1 MISHHIL
8 SYGKGGIMCKSVAGV
23 AFLILLACLVSVHS
37 SGKEKKSV
45 ALGKYDFHHYYAYEE
60 LTRYLQDI
68 VHAYPHLAELKSL
81 CKSRMGRD
89 VWMLIINNSRTGD
102 PEVKPGFF
110 LNQIHAGEVI
120 ASMSCNYTIWYL
132 LSQYGKK
139 DEVTELVD
147 KLVWYIVPR
156 LDVDGAEAYLTG
168 KPAGE
173 DPNPIDED
181 GDFLFDEDPPE
192 DIDGDGFLVQMR
204 QKDPKGEWKISE
216 NDPRIMVRKAADET
230 GGIYYKLYSEG
241 IDNDKDEKVNED
253 SFRMGF
259 LSNRNYPGNWKP
271 QTIQRG
277 SGKYP
282 MEESVTRA
290 EVDFVASHPNIAL
303 YVQHHCCGH
312 VILRPP
318 TTRPDK
324 DFKYK
329 RDLELYKVASA
340 RCLEHSGWDLA
351 TSVFDWNFPRGI
363 PNRKP
368 TQVYRDK
375 DGKLK
380 NTPPG
385 MYPEE
390 STLESL
396 AGFDPWEGECECE
409 RGYFAWGSSIETMYD
424 LFGIFAMGD
433 EHWNIPDYDK
443 DGKVTTEERLKWNDE
458 EMDGKI
464 FIDWHAYDHPSLG
477 AVEIGGWR
485 RRKVS
490 PPEGELIEQECE
502 MGNRFVLYLAS
513 LAPDVAVGK
522 TEVTDKK
529 GGVFRLDITAVNK
542 GFLPTATELAQ
553 DLNLCESVLL
563 EVIPDDNI
571 EVIYGELKV
580 KLEQIDG
587 RTEGPKITYILRLK
601 DQARRGGLR
610 IQVASQ
616 KGGKDSKDIIIE

>member
-1 MISHHIL
+1 MR
-8 SYGKGGIMCKSVAGV
+8 KTVAGV
-23 AFLILLACLVSVHS
+23 LFFILLAGLASVQS
-37 SGKEKKSV
+37 SGKEKKVV
-45 ALGKYDFHHYYAYEE
+45 AFGKFDFHHYYTYDE
-60 LTRYLQDI
+60 LTNFLQDI
-68 VHAYPHLAELKSL
+68 VQAYPQLAELKSL
-81 CKSRMGRD
+81 CKSQMGRE
-89 VWMLIINNSRTGD
+89 VWMLVINNPKTGA
-102 PEVKPGFF
+102 PEDKPGFF

-132 LSQYGKK
+132 LAHYGKK
-139 DEVTELVD
+139 GEVTELVD
-147 KLVWYIVPR
+147 NLVWYIVPR
-156 LDVDGAEAYLTG
+156 LDVDGAEAYLTA
-168 KPAGE
+168 KPAGK
-173 DPNPIDED
+173 DPNPVDDD

-192 DIDGDGFLVQMR
+192 DIDGDGFIVQMR

-216 NDPRIMVRKAADET
+216 NDPRIMVRKVSDDR

-259 LSNRNYPGNWKP
+259 LSNRNYPGNWKA
-271 QTIQRG
+271 QTVQRD

-290 EVDFVASHPNIAL
+290 EVDFVANHPNIAL

-318 TTRPDK
+318 ATRSDK

-351 TSVFDWNFPRGI
+351 SSVYDWHFPI
-363 PNRKP
+363 QNANKKS

-380 NTPPG
+380 NTPAG

-390 STLESL
+390 STFQSGN
-396 AGFDPWEGECECE
+396 GFDPWEDDCECE

-443 DGKVTTEERLKWNDE
+443 DGKVTTAERLKWNDE
-458 EMDGKI
+458 DMDGKI
-464 FIDWHAYDHPSLG
+464 FIDWHTYDHPTLG
-477 AVEIGGWR
+477 DVEIGGWR

-490 PPEGELIEQECE
+490 PPEGELIQEECE
-502 MGNRFVLYLAS
+502 MGNRFVLYLGG
-513 LAPDVAVGK
+513 LAPDVAVGE
-522 TEVTDKK
+522 TEITDKN
-529 GGVFRLDITAVNK
+529 GGVFQVDVKAENR
-542 GFLPTATELAQ
+542 GFLPTATEMAQ
-553 DLNLCESVLL
+553 DLKICEPVLL

-571 EVIYGELKV
+571 EIIYGETKI
-580 KLEQIDG
+580 KLGQIDG
-587 RTEGPKITYILRLK
+587 HSESPKISYILRLK
-601 DQARRGGLR
+601 DQSRTGQLR
-610 IQVASQ
+610 IQVRSQ
-616 KGGKDSKDIIIE
+616 KAGKDSKDISIE